1 MIRAVI
7 FDFFGVLV
15 NERGLDPA
23 LKVLVME
30 QLHGRMKLGSKNCR
44 KN

>member
-15 NERGLDPA
+15 NEQGVNPA
-23 LKVLVME
+23 LKALVME
-30 QLHGRMKLGSKNCR
+30 QLYGRVKLGPKICCKN
-44 KN
+44 